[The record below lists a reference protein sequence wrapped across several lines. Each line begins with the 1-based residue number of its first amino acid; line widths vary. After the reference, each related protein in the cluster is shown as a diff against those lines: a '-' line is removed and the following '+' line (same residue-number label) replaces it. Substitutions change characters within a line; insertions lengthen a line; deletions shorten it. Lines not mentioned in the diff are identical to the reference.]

1 LGEFAGYLT
10 VDHSVH
16 GTERRLAVAPAFI
29 CGVKEMSMAAGTY
42 HIRIDRSKP
51 LRAEPHTG
59 HNRWHPDIAPILTV
73 NPGET
78 VVLETRDA
86 LDGAVSPAMTSADL
100 HRVDLNLVHPLTGPV
115 FVNGAEPGD
124 LLEVHILDIA
134 PQPFGFTTIVPGFG
148 FLRDFFPT
156 PFLVKWQIAGGFAV
170 SSDLPGVRIPRGPF
184 MGVMGVAPSHELRAQ
199 LAAREAELL
208 SRGGAVLPPSSEG
221 AVPATEP
228 IASEALRTI
237 PPRETGGNFDIKQLT
252 AGTTLLLPAY
262 VRGGLFSSG
271 DSHFAQGDGESCGTA
286 VEMGA
291 TLTVRFGL
299 RKGLAALRQIRR
311 PQYERH
317 DYFADPR
324 YAVPQRFFATTGM
337 PITREDRNESEN
349 VTLAAQDALL
359 NMIDYLVAERG
370 YSREQA
376 YALTSVAVDLRISEL
391 VDVPNVVVSAF
402 LPLDIFEERAER

>member
-1 LGEFAGYLT
+1 
-10 VDHSVH
+10 
-16 GTERRLAVAPAFI
+16 
-29 CGVKEMSMAAGTY
+29 MASRTQA
-42 HIRIDRSKP
+42 IRIDRSKP
-51 LRAEPHTG
+51 LRDEPHTG
-59 HNRWHPDIAPILTV
+59 HNRWHPDIPPALRV
-73 NPGET
+73 DPGDT

-86 LDGAVSPAMTSADL
+86 LDGAITPETSAAEL
-100 HRVDLNLVHPLTGPV
+100 HRVDLDLVHPLTGPV
-115 FVNGAEPGD
+115 FINGAEPGD

-134 PQPFGFTTIVPGFG
+134 PQPFGFTVIVPGFG
-148 FLRDFFPT
+148 FLRDYFPT
-156 PFLVKWQIAGGFAV
+156 PFLVKWTIDGSAAV
-170 SSDLPGVRIPRGPF
+170 SPDLPGVRIPAGPF
-184 MGVMGVAPSHELRAQ
+184 MGVMGVAPSRELRQ
-199 LAAREAELL
+199 RLVAREDELL
-208 SRGGAVLPPSSEG
+208 RRGGAVLPPNAQG

-228 IASEALRTI
+228 IASAGLRTI

-252 AGTTLLLPAY
+252 AGTTLLLPVY
-262 VRGGLFSSG
+262 VPGALFSSG

-299 RKGLAALRQIRR
+299 RQGVAAQRQIRR

-324 YAVPQRFFATTGM
+324 FAVPRRFFATTGM
-337 PITREDRNESEN
+337 PITGDDRNESED
-349 VTLAAQDALL
+349 VTLAAKDALL

-370 YSREQA
+370 YSRAQA

-402 LPLDIFEERAER
+402 LPLDIFTT